1 MRVTTFSSLK
11 GGVGKS
17 SLTIQTANCLGA
29 AGFRVLVID
38 MDLNNS
44 VSSYYLDDKTKELI
58 GEKNIAAAMSK
69 STNDLKDYILP
80 TKHKG
85 VQLIASSLYLIDLRG
100 VSERRLAQLAPT
112 LQNEF
117 DVVIIDTQPTYDNLV
132 LNAYTASDLIIT
144 PINLS
149 LFDYNTAVFLRD
161 QLATE
166 TDKAGNWFLHINGYN
181 RRYGDAKAGSQK
193 EYLDLFRT
201 TFQNLTPPESWIP
214 WTNSLR
220 SVIDREM
227 ELALNPGPN
236 RISNPTLFSALKEL
250 SECLLDESSTISD
263 GLEAF

>member
-29 AGFRVLVID
+29 AGFKVLVID

-58 GEKNIAAAMSK
+58 GQKNIASALSM
-69 STNDLKDYILP
+69 STNKLQDYIVP

-85 VQLIASSLYLIDLRG
+85 VSLIASSLYLIDLRG
-100 VSERRLAQLAPT
+100 ISERRLSQLLPT
-112 LQNEF
+112 LENKF

-161 QLATE
+161 KLATE
-166 TDKAGNWFLHINGYN
+166 TDKGNCWYLHVNGYN
-181 RRYGDAKAGSQK
+181 KRYGDAKAGNQK
-193 EYLDLFRT
+193 EYLDLFRQ
-201 TFQNLTPPESWIP
+201 TFDNFTPPQSWIP
-214 WTNSLR
+214 WTTTIR

-227 ELALNPGPN
+227 ELSMNPGPN
-236 RISNPTLFSALKEL
+236 RIANPVLFNSIREL
-250 SECLLDESSTISD
+250 SECLIDEDLNLSFS
-263 GLEAF
+263 EAF

>member
-44 VSSYYLDDKTKELI
+44 VSSYYLDDKTKDLI
-58 GEKNIAAAMSK
+58 GEKNIAAAMAK
-69 STNDLKDYILP
+69 GTNNLQDF
-80 TKHKG
+80 TVATRHRG
-85 VQLIASSLYLIDLRG
+85 VELIASSLYLIDLRG
-100 VSERRLAQLAPT
+100 ISERRLSQLMPT
-112 LQNEF
+112 IQDRY
-117 DVVIIDTQPTYDNLV
+117 DVAIIDTQPTYDNLV

-161 QLATE
+161 KLATE
-166 TDKAGNWFLHINGYN
+166 TDKADNWFLHVNGYN

-193 EYLDLFRT
+193 EYLDLFRA
-201 TFQNLTPPESWIP
+201 TFGNLTPPESWIP

-227 ELALNPGPN
+227 ELAQNPGPN
-236 RISNPTLFSALKEL
+236 RISNPTLFSAIKEL
-250 SECLLDESSTISD
+250 SECLLDESSTVSNA
-263 GLEAF
+263 LEAF